1 MESAYKRLLVTAQIT
16 FSRKPFRV
24 HGRLEYDKV
33 NYTLLKRD
41 VCFNVDIALTLL
53 KGRLPG
59 MSE

>member
-1 MESAYKRLLVTAQIT
+1 VTSLLKISRL
-16 FSRKPFRV
+16 KY
-24 HGRLEYDKV
+24 GKG

-41 VCFNVDIALTLL
+41 VCFYMGIALTLL